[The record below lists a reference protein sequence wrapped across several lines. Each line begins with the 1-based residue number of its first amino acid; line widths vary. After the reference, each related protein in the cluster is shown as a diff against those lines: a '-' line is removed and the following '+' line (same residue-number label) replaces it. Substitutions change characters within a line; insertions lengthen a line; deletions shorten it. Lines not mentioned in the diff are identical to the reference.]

1 MWSWLGLCTGLD
13 GQRGSVIGQL
23 QERIVTEGILGE
35 SATGNGP
42 VGKEVSS
49 AGGTASLLQDASGCG
64 IRPGV

>member
-1 MWSWLGLCTGLD
+1 MWSWLGFCTGLD

-23 QERIVTEGILGE
+23 QEQIVTEGVLGE
-35 SATGNGP
+35 SANGNGP

>member
-1 MWSWLGLCTGLD
+1 
-13 GQRGSVIGQL
+13 
-23 QERIVTEGILGE
+23 VTEGMLGE